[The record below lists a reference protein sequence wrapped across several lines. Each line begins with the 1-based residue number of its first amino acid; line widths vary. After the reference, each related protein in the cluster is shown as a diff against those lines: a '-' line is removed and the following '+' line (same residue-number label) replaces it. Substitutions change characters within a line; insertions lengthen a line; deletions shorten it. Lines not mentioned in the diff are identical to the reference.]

1 MCVGRMIEMFRRK
14 LLLLHSR
21 VELIP
26 LLYYYYHF
34 HSKIELIGTVLS
46 VYLGISIFHKFINS
60 YNVIY
65 AVILG
70 VIFYDLL
77 SLFFFVCCLN
87 LCILPMFLC
96 CLCNWLCGWYAST

>member
-77 SLFFFVCCLN
+77 SLFFSFV
-87 LCILPMFLC
+87 
-96 CLCNWLCGWYAST
+96 A